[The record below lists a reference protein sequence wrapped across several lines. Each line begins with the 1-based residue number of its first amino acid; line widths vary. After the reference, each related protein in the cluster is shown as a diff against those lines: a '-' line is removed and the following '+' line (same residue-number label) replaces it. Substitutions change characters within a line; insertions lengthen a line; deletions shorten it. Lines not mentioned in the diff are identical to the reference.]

1 MKHREK
7 KSEQKS
13 ECERHMGHKAL
24 TLYYICTWNSRN
36 PTDLRISATLQQ
48 DKYKRRNNSSDP
60 NKKKTQTTLRYFLVK
75 VPKQSLS
82 KIVKAVWEKDTLSLK
97 EHQWDKWYSK
107 ETMEAGRQQN
117 AIFKMLKEQ
126 LSN

>member
-13 ECERHMGHKAL
+13 VCERHMGHKDL

-48 DKYKRRNNSSDP
+48 DKYTRRNNSSDP

-82 KIVKAVWEKDTLSLK
+82 KIVKAV
-97 EHQWDKWYSK
+97 
-107 ETMEAGRQQN
+107 
-117 AIFKMLKEQ
+117 
-126 LSN
+126 